1 MADAPGLEGR
11 IAELELRFLEQERLL
26 QELSGVLYAQQRA
39 LDALRAEVAHLGKKL
54 QAEPG
59 LVDASE
65 KEPPPH
71 Y

>member
-1 MADAPGLEGR
+1 MEER
-11 IAELELRFLEQERLL
+11 ITELELRFTEQERML
-26 QELSGVLYAQQRA
+26 QELSSVLFAQQRE
-39 LDALRAEVAHLGKKL
+39 LDALRAQVANLEKKL

-65 KEPPPH
+65 KDRPPH

>member
-1 MADAPGLEGR
+1 MEER
-11 IAELELRFLEQERLL
+11 ITELELRFTEQERLL
-26 QELSGVLYAQQRA
+26 QELSGVLFSQQRE
-39 LDALRAEVAHLGKKL
+39 LDALRAQVARLEKKL

-59 LVDASE
+59 LVDPSGD

>member
-1 MADAPGLEGR
+1 MEER
-11 IAELELRFLEQERLL
+11 ITELELRFTEQERLL
-26 QELSGVLYAQQRA
+26 QELSGVVFAQQRE

-59 LVDASE
+59 LVDAGE
-65 KEPPPH
+65 KERPPH

>member
-1 MADAPGLEGR
+1 MEER
-11 IAELELRFLEQERLL
+11 IVELELRFTEQESLL
-26 QELSGVLYAQQRA
+26 QELSSVIFAQQRE
-39 LDALRAEVAHLGKKL
+39 LEALRAHVAVLEKKL

-59 LVDASE
+59 LVDASD